1 MKIVFSAAKLRLKV
15 EKTKKKL
22 NNKLRIK
29 NYFVPL
35 HQNCEKL
42 TMGERIKKL
51 KKIRIHREGTS
62 ELLYSAIAVVA
73 IATGLWYA
81 FSTPLP
87 CIIVTVVLT
96 VAWLIAL
103 NFYRCPIRYF
113 NGDSEKLVVAP
124 ADGKIVVVE
133 EAEENEYF
141 HDKRLMI
148 SIFMSPLNVHA
159 NWFPVDGRVKFVHH
173 QNGNY
178 HKAWLPKASE
188 ENEHADIMI
197 TTPQGDDILVRQ
209 IAGAMARRIVTYAKP
224 EEECYIDQHLGFIK
238 LGSRV
243 DVYLPLTAKAC
254 VTLGQ
259 PTTGDQTVIA
269 KLA

>member
-1 MKIVFSAAKLRLKV
+1 
-15 EKTKKKL
+15 
-22 NNKLRIK
+22 
-29 NYFVPL
+29 
-35 HQNCEKL
+35 
-42 TMGERIKKL
+42 MGARIKKL
-51 KKIRIHREGTS
+51 KKIRIHREGTN
-62 ELLYSAIAVVA
+62 ELFLSALAIIAIFFGLHYLLGIVPAVIVA
-73 IATGLWYA
+73 VI
-81 FSTPLP
+81 
-87 CIIVTVVLT
+87 LT
-96 VAWLIAL
+96 AAWLMAL

-113 NGDSEKLVVAP
+113 NGDTEKMVVAP

-159 NWFPVDGRVKFVHH
+159 NWFPIDGKVKFVKHFD
-173 QNGNY
+173 GNY

-197 TTPQGDDILVRQ
+197 ETPDGQNVLVRQ
-209 IAGAMARRIVTYAKP
+209 IAGALARRIVTYAKDG
-224 EEECYIDQHLGFIK
+224 EECYIDEHLGFIK

-243 DVYLPLTAKAC
+243 DVFLPLTSKAC
-254 VTLGQ
+254 FTMNQ

-269 KLA
+269 KVA

>member
-1 MKIVFSAAKLRLKV
+1 MMYLCII
-15 EKTKKKL
+15 KTTDYYL
-22 NNKLRIK
+22 
-29 NYFVPL
+29 
-35 HQNCEKL
+35 
-42 TMGERIKKL
+42 MGERIKKL
-51 KKIRIHREGTS
+51 KKIRIHREGTN
-62 ELLYSAIAVVA
+62 ELTLSMLAILI
-73 IATGLWYA
+73 IACVLWYFIESPIPFWA
-81 FSTPLP
+81 F
-87 CIIVTVVLT
+87 IIVFGL
-96 VAWLIAL
+96 AWMMAL

-113 NGDSEKLVVAP
+113 NGDTDKLVVAP
-124 ADGKIVVVE
+124 ADGKIVVIE
-133 EAEENEYF
+133 ETVENEYF

-159 NWFPVDGRVKFVHH
+159 NWFPVDGKVKFVHH

-197 TTPQGDDILVRQ
+197 ETPDGQEVLVRQ

-224 EEECYIDQHLGFIK
+224 DEECYIDEHLGFIK

-243 DVYLPLTAKAC
+243 DVFLPLGTKPI
-254 VTLGQ
+254 VTMGQ

-269 KLA
+269 KMK